1 MSASDPAAQADAA
14 ASQDAGAADSAA
26 AEAAARQAEL
36 LGRLDRLGLLAMG
49 LAETN
54 QTVAVRGA
62 ARDLETLEAAPPDMP
77 TRPTDSA
84 GPTLSFA
91 RAARVVRDCIAME
104 MRIAMPPAGARRA
117 ELVGRLDR
125 LGLMGMALAE
135 ANQRVAV
142 RAAARDRA
150 TLEAALPDTVLPP
163 AEGDVPSLN
172 FSRAARV
179 VRDCVAM
186 ELKITRTARRE
197 AARAGAWTR
206 KRLNAMKGE
215 VRQHVEKSIRTNAEP
230 RHVNQM
236 LFALDARLD
245 KPEIAADFGTRT
257 LGQIVLGV
265 CRDLEVEA
273 DLTGWSDDMLHT
285 AYAAVRNWEWKPPAP
300 APKHGRA
307 IGLKPDPTIE
317 KLPTGVIGTPGVPP
331 AMDVPPWP
339 HPAPPQQPQP
349 PTTTPPDGGPQD
361 GHERRPPGGFR
372 RPPGASF
379 SR

>member
-1 MSASDPAAQADAA
+1 MDSAAQGPGQPDVASEDADAA
-14 ASQDAGAADSAA
+14 ALR
-26 AEAAARQAEL
+26 ARREEL
-36 LGRLDRLGLLAMG
+36 ARRLDRVGLPALRM
-49 LAETN
+49 AEAN
-54 QTVAVRGA
+54 QTLALRATARDQARLDAALSGA
-62 ARDLETLEAAPPDMP
+62 AAPDAALPDAAPAAPIGP
-77 TRPTDSA
+77 PAESN

-91 RAARVVRDCIAME
+91 RAARVVRNCIAVE
-104 MRIAMPPAGARRA
+104 LKIAAPLAAPRKA
-117 ELVGRLDR
+117 ELARRLDR
-125 LGLMGMALAE
+125 LGLLALDLAE
-135 ANQRVAV
+135 ATEKLALCATRFDHAV
-142 RAAARDRA
+142 FD
-150 TLEAALPDTVLPP
+150 VLPL
-163 AEGDVPSLN
+163 DVPTPRGASEGPNLS
-172 FSRAARV
+172 FARAARV
-179 VRDCVAM
+179 LRDCVAM
-186 ELKITRTARRE
+186 ELRIITPPAGRRE

-265 CRDLEVEA
+265 CRDLEVDP
-273 DLTGWSDDMLHT
+273 DLTGWSDEMLHT

-339 HPAPPQQPQP
+339 HPAPGGAP
-349 PTTTPPDGGPQD
+349 PAGPDPPAAA
-361 GHERRPPGGFR
+361 RPPGVVFTR
-372 RPPGASF
+372 
-379 SR
+379 